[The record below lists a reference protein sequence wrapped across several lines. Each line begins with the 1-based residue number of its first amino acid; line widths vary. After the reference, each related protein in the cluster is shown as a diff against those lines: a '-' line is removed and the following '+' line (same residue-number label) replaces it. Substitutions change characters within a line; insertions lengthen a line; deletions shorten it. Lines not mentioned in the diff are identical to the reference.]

1 MFILVK
7 GMLRIDHRIIW
18 AEGRE
23 AGKQKLWDNKLFNYH
38 YYMIIEGCLMCR
50 NILTYK
56 IYSKEIITLC

>member
-38 YYMIIEGCLMCR
+38 LIM
-50 NILTYK
+50 T
-56 IYSKEIITLC
+56 